1 MNAEEFLKRYE
12 SGERD
17 FSKIVLKGV
26 QLNHLDLSNIN
37 LSQAW
42 LESTCLMGT
51 NLSNAN
57 ISDAHIRFCY
67 LGSANLTNAN
77 LSNSQ
82 IEVTNFNES
91 NLTNADLTKTLLC
104 DSSLIRTNLT
114 SATIQDCNLSGSFCR
129 QAIFTN
135 AYWDWNYAD
144 AIFHDTILPNG
155 DIENYHY
162 DTSEDV
168 RSLQK
173 RYDSGEINFTFEF
186 GSLDLTGICLRGST
200 LYFMGLLESE
210 LRYADL
216 RNCNFQSSN
225 IQRNF
230 FDFADLSGAVFK
242 EAGLA
247 DNSFVGVNLSDA
259 SFEGAYLYEDNDHG
273 CCFDGAIFC
282 RTIMP
287 DGSIRNKG
295 C

>member
-1 MNAEEFLKRYE
+1 MNAEEFLRRYE

-17 FSKIVLKGV
+17 FSKIVLRGI
-26 QLNHLDLSNIN
+26 QLNHLDLSGIN

-42 LESTCLMGT
+42 LESTCLMAT

-57 ISDAHIRFCY
+57 ISGANLRFCY

-82 IEVTNFNES
+82 IEATNFNES

-104 DSSLIRTNLT
+104 DSILVMTNLT
-114 SATIQDCNLSGSFCR
+114 EATIQECKLAGSFCR

-135 AYWDWNYAD
+135 ANWDWNYAD
-144 AIFHDTILPNG
+144 VIFHETILPNG
-155 DIENYHY
+155 DIESYNYHP
-162 DTSEDV
+162 SEAIE
-168 RSLQK
+168 SFQK
-173 RYDSGEINFTFEF
+173 RYDSGERIFTFES
-186 GSLDLTGICLRGST
+186 GGLDLTGIRLSGSVLRFWLT
-200 LYFMGLLESE
+200 ESE

-216 RNCNFQSSN
+216 RNCNFESSR
-225 IQRNF
+225 IQTSF
-230 FDFADLSGAVFK
+230 FGFADLSGAVFK

-247 DNSFVGVNLSDA
+247 DNSFITVNLSDA
-259 SFEGAYLYEDNDHG
+259 SFEGAYMEDDDHR

-287 DGSIRNKG
+287 DGSTRNNG